1 MFIKYITILSHKEH
15 NSLTGYHHY
24 STFWIIHIFWLH
36 FPFFGFNTFS
46 PEHSMRISSTKCF
59 AQKPFLSFKAILD
72 RKVLNQF
79 FLSICVATIYDFYTK
94 YFLNLLTIGKWR
106 NVLLLRI
113 SARILNC
120 LFRRIILS
128 HLYLCLKEHRFI
140 LLDLSLE

>member
-72 RKVLNQF
+72 GKVLSQF
-79 FLSICVATIYDFYTK
+79 FLSNCIATIYDFLHQILPKFIDDRKMKECFTTK
-94 YFLNLLTIGKWR
+94 DICTDTELLIQK
-106 NVLLLRI
+106 NNFISFVLM
-113 SARILNC
+113 S
-120 LFRRIILS
+120 
-128 HLYLCLKEHRFI
+128 
-140 LLDLSLE
+140 